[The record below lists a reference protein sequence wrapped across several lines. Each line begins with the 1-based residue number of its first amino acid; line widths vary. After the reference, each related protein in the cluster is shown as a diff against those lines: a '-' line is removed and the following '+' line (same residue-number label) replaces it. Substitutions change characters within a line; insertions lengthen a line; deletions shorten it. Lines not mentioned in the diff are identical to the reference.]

1 MAALT
6 EPVRERSRRRRAKV
20 AAPPRWSGRNSYSNF
35 VALMKVTLPVV
46 AVMLVGLIVFW
57 NKIVPN
63 PRLLAPDFSSIAPEF
78 AQNLAMVNPR
88 FDGIDKE
95 GRPYSLTAAEALQ
108 TSTDA
113 NEIDLL
119 QPSGDM
125 TLPDGTWLSLSADR
139 GLYRRKEELLD
150 LAGNV
155 SFFHDEGF
163 ELRSPDALV
172 NFGAGIASGGS
183 GVEGQGPAGTLAA
196 EGFEFRD
203 EGMTILFRGES
214 QLVIYNTADASTNAG
229 NPEPVN
235 VAPGLE
241 PVGLAPDAPPPPPAV
256 IR

>member
-1 MAALT
+1 MAAFAET
-6 EPVRERSRRRRAKV
+6 GRNRSRRRQARA

-57 NKIVPN
+57 NRIVPN
-63 PRLLAPDFSSIAPEF
+63 PRLLAPDLSSISPEF

-88 FDGIDKE
+88 FDGVDKQ

-108 TSTDA
+108 IKTDA
-113 NEIDLL
+113 NEVDLL

-125 TLPDGTWLSLSADR
+125 TLEDGTWLSLSADH

-150 LAGNV
+150 LTGNV

-163 ELRSPDALV
+163 ELRSPAAAVDFRSGVASSDA
-172 NFGAGIASGGS
+172 
-183 GVEGQGPAGTLAA
+183 GVEGQGPSGTLAA

-203 EGMTILFRGES
+203 EGMTILFQGQS
-214 QLVIYNTADASTNAG
+214 HMVIYNKAEASDAAAEAG
-229 NPEPVN
+229 PVN